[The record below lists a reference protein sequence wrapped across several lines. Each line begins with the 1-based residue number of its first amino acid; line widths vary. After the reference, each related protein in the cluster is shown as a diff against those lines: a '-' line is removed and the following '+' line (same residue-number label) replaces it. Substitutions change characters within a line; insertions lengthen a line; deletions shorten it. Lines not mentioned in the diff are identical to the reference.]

1 MKKKLLKIFLVSIPI
16 ILIALIIFFRLTA
29 EPSNEEIIIGLRNI
43 KNYTT
48 KVDYLIVNS
57 RGEETE
63 ETIHYFSKDIGSR
76 IDFGEERIKIYKDDK
91 ILIKDNISN
100 KEYEVDED
108 MDKFHSIAFMDKLL
122 ENPIINGEI
131 KEGQEE
137 WGEREYIEFTS
148 ELFLNNEHLDK
159 VRIFIDKNEE
169 IPIGAII
176 YDEDGNDK
184 VRIVYKE
191 FKKLKEQEVSLFN

>member
-16 ILIALIIFFRLTA
+16 IVIALIVFFRLTA
-29 EPSNEEIIIGLRNI
+29 EPSNEEIIMGLRNI

-57 RGEETE
+57 RGEEME
-63 ETIHYFSKDIGSR
+63 ETIHYFSKDFGSR
-76 IDFGEERIKIYKDDK
+76 IDFGEERIKIYKDDR

-100 KEYEVDED
+100 KEYEIDKE
-108 MDKFHSIAFMDKLL
+108 MDRFHSIAFIDKLL
-122 ENPIINGEI
+122 ENPIIDGEI

-148 ELFLNNEHLDK
+148 ELFLDNEHLDK
-159 VRIFIDKNEE
+159 IRIFIDKNEE
-169 IPIGAII
+169 IPIGAVI
-176 YDEDGNDK
+176 YDTDGNDK
-184 VRIVYKE
+184 VRIIYKE

>member
-16 ILIALIIFFRLTA
+16 ISIAIIILIRLTS
-29 EPSNEEIIIGLRNI
+29 EPSNEEIIDNLKNI

-48 KVDYLIVNS
+48 KVDYLIINS
-57 RGEETE
+57 RGEERE
-63 ETIHYFSKDIGSR
+63 ETIHYFSKDFGGR
-76 IDFGEERIKIYKDDK
+76 IDFGEDRIKIYKDDK
-91 ILIKDNISN
+91 ILINDNVSN
-100 KEYEVDED
+100 KEYEIEED
-108 MDKFHSIAFMDKLL
+108 MDKFHSIAFMYKLL
-122 ENPIINGEI
+122 ESPIIDGEI

-159 VRIFIDKNEE
+159 VRVFIDKNEE
-169 IPIGAII
+169 VPIGAII
-176 YDEDGNDK
+176 YDKGGKDK

-191 FKKLKEQEVSLFN
+191 FKKLKDKEKNIFN

>member
-16 ILIALIIFFRLTA
+16 IVIALIVFFRLTA
-29 EPSNEEIIIGLRNI
+29 EPSNEEIIMGLRNI

-63 ETIHYFSKDIGSR
+63 ETIHYFSKDFGSR

-100 KEYEVDED
+100 DEYEIDKE
-108 MDKFHSIAFMDKLL
+108 MDRFHPIAFMDKLL
-122 ENPIINGEI
+122 ENPIIDGEI

-159 VRIFIDKNEE
+159 IRIFIDKNEE

>member
-16 ILIALIIFFRLTA
+16 ISIALIILIRLTS
-29 EPSNEEIIIGLRNI
+29 EPSNEEIIDNLKNI

-48 KVDYLIVNS
+48 KVDYLIINS
-57 RGEETE
+57 RGEERE
-63 ETIHYFSKDIGSR
+63 ETIQYFSKDFGGR
-76 IDFGEERIKIYKDDK
+76 IDFGEDRIKIYKDDK
-91 ILIKDNISN
+91 ILINDNVSN
-100 KEYEVDED
+100 KEYEIEED
-108 MDKFHSIAFMDKLL
+108 MDKFHSIAFMYKLL
-122 ENPIINGEI
+122 ESPIIDGEI

-159 VRIFIDKNEE
+159 VRVFIDKNEE
-169 IPIGAII
+169 VPIGAII
-176 YDEDGNDK
+176 YDKGGKDK

-191 FKKLKEQEVSLFN
+191 FKKLKDKEKNIFN

>member
-1 MKKKLLKIFLVSIPI
+1 MKKKLLKILLVSIPI
-16 ILIALIIFFRLTA
+16 ILIALIVIFRLTA
-29 EPSNEEIIIGLRNI
+29 EPSNEEIIMGLRNI

-63 ETIHYFSKDIGSR
+63 ETIQYFSKDFGGR
-76 IDFGEERIKIYKDDK
+76 IDFGEDRIKIYKDDK
-91 ILIKDNISN
+91 ILIKDSISN
-100 KEYEVDED
+100 KEYETEED

-122 ENPIINGEI
+122 EYPIIDGKI

-148 ELFLNNEHLDK
+148 ELFLDNEHLDK

-176 YDEDGNDK
+176 YDKDGRDK
-184 VRIVYKE
+184 VKIVYKE
-191 FKKLKEQEVSLFN
+191 FKELKNQEENLFD

>member
-16 ILIALIIFFRLTA
+16 IVIALIVFFRLTA
-29 EPSNEEIIIGLRNI
+29 EPSNEEIIMGLRNI

-48 KVDYLIVNS
+48 KVDYLIINS

-63 ETIHYFSKDIGSR
+63 ETIHYFSKDFGSR

-100 KEYEVDED
+100 NEYEIDKE
-108 MDKFHSIAFMDKLL
+108 MDRFHPIAFMDKLL
-122 ENPIINGEI
+122 ENPIIDGEI

-159 VRIFIDKNEE
+159 IRIFIDKNEE

-176 YDEDGNDK
+176 YDEDGSDK

>member
-16 ILIALIIFFRLTA
+16 IVIALIVFFRLTA
-29 EPSNEEIIIGLRNI
+29 EPSNEEIIMGLRNI

-63 ETIHYFSKDIGSR
+63 ETIHYFSKDFGSR
-76 IDFGEERIKIYKDDK
+76 IDFGEERIKIYKGDK

-100 KEYEVDED
+100 NEYEIDKD
-108 MDKFHSIAFMDKLL
+108 MDRFHPIAFMDRLL
-122 ENPIINGEI
+122 ENPIIDGEI

-159 VRIFIDKNEE
+159 IKIFIDKNEE

-191 FKKLKEQEVSLFN
+191 FKKLKEQEGNLFN

>member
-16 ILIALIIFFRLTA
+16 IVIALIVFFRLTA
-29 EPSNEEIIIGLRNI
+29 EPSNEEIIMGLRNI

-57 RGEETE
+57 RGEEME
-63 ETIHYFSKDIGSR
+63 ETIHYFSKDFGSR
-76 IDFGEERIKIYKDDK
+76 IDFGEERIKIYKGDK
-91 ILIKDNISN
+91 ILIKENISN
-100 KEYEVDED
+100 NEYEIDKD
-108 MDKFHSIAFMDKLL
+108 MDRVHPIAFMDRLL
-122 ENPIINGEI
+122 ENPIIDGEI

-137 WGEREYIEFTS
+137 WGEREQIEFTS

-159 VRIFIDKNEE
+159 IKIFIDKNEE
-169 IPIGAII
+169 VPIGAII
-176 YDEDGNDK
+176 YDKDGNDK

-191 FKKLKEQEVSLFN
+191 FKKLKEQEVNLFN

>member
-16 ILIALIIFFRLTA
+16 ILIALIVFFRLTA
-29 EPSNEEIIIGLRNI
+29 EPSNEEIIMGLRNI

-76 IDFGEERIKIYKDDK
+76 IDFGEDRIKIYKDNK

-100 KEYEVDED
+100 KEYEIDED

-169 IPIGAII
+169 IPIGAIV
-176 YDEDGNDK
+176 YDKDGKDK

-191 FKKLKEQEVSLFN
+191 FKKLKDQEGSLFN